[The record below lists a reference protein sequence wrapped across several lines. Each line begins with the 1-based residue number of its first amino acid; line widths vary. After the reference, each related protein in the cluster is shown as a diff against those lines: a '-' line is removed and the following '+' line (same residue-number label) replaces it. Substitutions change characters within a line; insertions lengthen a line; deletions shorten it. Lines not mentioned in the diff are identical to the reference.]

1 MAYLIENLHKL
12 TEFVSSFDKEV
23 LNIVLLSFRVSST
36 AVFLSSFVSLPLGL
50 LLTLKDFPGRRVII
64 SIVNSLLM
72 VPAVAIGLI
81 VYLLLSRRGPLGAVG
96 LLYTSWAMVVAQALL
111 VIPIITSLSLAAF
124 QSVKRGVRETALTLG
139 ANLRQLILTM
149 FKESRYPLLA
159 ALIMAFARLIGETG
173 MTMMIGGNIRGST
186 RVMTTTIA
194 LETMKG
200 RFELA
205 IVLGIILLVVCGLIS
220 IPLQL
225 LQGAGKR

>member
-1 MAYLIENLHKL
+1 MAYLIESLHKL
-12 TEFVSSFDKEV
+12 TEFASSFDKEV

-111 VIPIITSLSLAAF
+111 AIPIITSLSLAAF

>member
-1 MAYLIENLHKL
+1 MAYLIESLHKL
-12 TEFVSSFDKEV
+12 TEFASSFDKEV

-50 LLTLKDFPGRRVII
+50 LLTLKDFPGRRVIV

-111 VIPIITSLSLAAF
+111 AIPIITSLSLAAF

-149 FKESRYPLLA
+149 FKESRYSLLA

>member
-1 MAYLIENLHKL
+1 MAYLIESLHQL
-12 TEFVSSFDKEV
+12 TEFTSSFDKEV

-50 LLTLKDFPGRRVII
+50 LLTLKDFPGRRVIV

-111 VIPIITSLSLAAF
+111 AIPIITSLSLAAF

>member
-1 MAYLIENLHKL
+1 MAYLIESLHRL
-12 TEFVSSFDKEV
+12 TEFTSSLDKEV
-23 LNIVLLSFRVSST
+23 LNIVLLSFRVSLT
-36 AVFLSSFVSLPLGL
+36 AVFLSSLISLPLSL

-64 SIVNSLLM
+64 SVVNSLLM

-81 VYLLLSRRGPLGAVG
+81 VYLLLSRQGPLGAVG
-96 LLYTSWAMVVAQALL
+96 LLYTPWAMVVAQALL
-111 VIPIITSLSLAAF
+111 AVPIITSLSLAAF
-124 QSVKRGVRETALTLG
+124 QSVSTNVRETALTLG
-139 ANLRQLILTM
+139 ANLRQLVVTM

-173 MTMMIGGNIRGST
+173 MTMVVGGNIRGST
-186 RVMTTTIA
+186 RVMTTALA

-205 IVLGIILLVVCGLIS
+205 IVLGIILLVVCGLVS

-225 LQGAGKR
+225 LQGAGRR

>member
-1 MAYLIENLHKL
+1 MAYLIESLHKL
-12 TEFVSSFDKEV
+12 TEFASSFDKEV

-111 VIPIITSLSLAAF
+111 AIPIITSLSLAAF

-205 IVLGIILLVVCGLIS
+205 IVLGIILLVVCGLIG

>member
-1 MAYLIENLHKL
+1 MAYLVESLSRLIEF
-12 TEFVSSFDKEV
+12 TSSFDKEV
-23 LNIVLLSFRVSST
+23 LNIVLLSFRVSLT
-36 AVFLSSFVSLPLGL
+36 AVFFSSFASLPLSL

-64 SIVNSLLM
+64 SIINSLLM

-96 LLYTSWAMVVAQALL
+96 LLYTPWAMIVAQALL
-111 VIPIITSLSLAAF
+111 AIPILTSLSLAAL
-124 QSVKRGVRETALTLG
+124 QSVKRDVRETALTLG
-139 ANLRQLILTM
+139 ANLPQMVVTM
-149 FKESRYPLLA
+149 FKESRYPLSA

-173 MTMMIGGNIRGST
+173 MTMVVGGNIKGST
-186 RVMTTTIA
+186 RVMTTAIA

-205 IVLGIILLVVCGLIS
+205 VVLGIILLGVCVLIS

-225 LQGAGKR
+225 LQGAGRR

>member
-1 MAYLIENLHKL
+1 MAYLIESLHKL
-12 TEFVSSFDKEV
+12 TEFASSFDKEV

-64 SIVNSLLM
+64 SIINSLLM

-81 VYLLLSRRGPLGAVG
+81 VYLLLSRQGPLGAVG

-225 LQGAGKR
+225 LQGAGRR

>member
-1 MAYLIENLHKL
+1 MAYLIESLHKL
-12 TEFVSSFDKEV
+12 TEYASSFDKEV

-111 VIPIITSLSLAAF
+111 AIPIITSLSLAAF

>member
-1 MAYLIENLHKL
+1 MAYLIESLHKL
-12 TEFVSSFDKEV
+12 TEYASSFDKEV

-81 VYLLLSRRGPLGAVG
+81 VYLLLSRQGPLGAVG

-111 VIPIITSLSLAAF
+111 AIPIITSLSLAAF

>member
-1 MAYLIENLHKL
+1 MAYLIESLHKL
-12 TEFVSSFDKEV
+12 TEFASSFDKEV

-50 LLTLKDFPGRRVII
+50 LLTLKDFPGRRVIV
-64 SIVNSLLM
+64 SIINSLLM

-225 LQGAGKR
+225 LQGAGRR

>member
-1 MAYLIENLHKL
+1 MAYLIESLHKL
-12 TEFVSSFDKEV
+12 TEFASSFDKEV
-23 LNIVLLSFRVSST
+23 LSIVLLSFRVSST

-111 VIPIITSLSLAAF
+111 AIPIITSLSLAAF

>member
-1 MAYLIENLHKL
+1 MAYLIESLHKL
-12 TEFVSSFDKEV
+12 TEFASSFDKEV

-149 FKESRYPLLA
+149 FRESRYPLLA

-225 LQGAGKR
+225 LQGAGRR

>member
-1 MAYLIENLHKL
+1 MANLVESLHLLAK
-12 TEFVSSFDKEV
+12 FASSFDKEV

-36 AVFLSSFVSLPLGL
+36 AVLLSSLISLPFSL

-64 SIVNSLLM
+64 SVVNSLLM

-81 VYLLLSRRGPLGAVG
+81 VYLLLSRRGPVGAVG
-96 LLYTSWAMVVAQALL
+96 LLYTPWAMVMAQALL
-111 VIPIITSLSLAAF
+111 AIPIITSLSLAAF
-124 QSVKRGVRETALTLG
+124 QSVKKSVRETALTLG
-139 ANLRQLILTM
+139 ANLPQLMVTM
-149 FKESRYPLLA
+149 FKEARYPLTA

-173 MTMMIGGNIRGST
+173 MTMVVGGNIRGST
-186 RVMTTTIA
+186 RVMTTAIA

>member
-1 MAYLIENLHKL
+1 MAYLIESLHKL
-12 TEFVSSFDKEV
+12 TEFASSFDKEV

-111 VIPIITSLSLAAF
+111 AIPIITSLSLAAF

-149 FKESRYPLLA
+149 FRESRYPLLA

-205 IVLGIILLVVCGLIS
+205 IVLGIILLVVCGLIG

>member
-1 MAYLIENLHKL
+1 MAYLIESLHKL
-12 TEFVSSFDKEV
+12 TEFASSFDKEV

-111 VIPIITSLSLAAF
+111 AIPIITSLSLAAF

-149 FKESRYPLLA
+149 FRESRYPLLA

>member
-1 MAYLIENLHKL
+1 MAYLIESLHKL
-12 TEFVSSFDKEV
+12 TEFASSFDKEV

-225 LQGAGKR
+225 LQGAGRR

>member
-1 MAYLIENLHKL
+1 MAYLIESLHKL
-12 TEFVSSFDKEV
+12 TEFASSFDKEV
-23 LNIVLLSFRVSST
+23 LSIVLLSFRVSST

-81 VYLLLSRRGPLGAVG
+81 VYLLLSRQGPLGAVG

-225 LQGAGKR
+225 LQGAGRR

>member
-1 MAYLIENLHKL
+1 MAYLIESLHQL
-12 TEFVSSFDKEV
+12 TEFTSSFDKEV
-23 LNIVLLSFRVSST
+23 LNIVLLSFRVSLT

-50 LLTLKDFPGRRVII
+50 LLTLKDFPGRRVIV

-111 VIPIITSLSLAAF
+111 AIPIITSLSLAAF

>member
-1 MAYLIENLHKL
+1 MAYLIESLHKL
-12 TEFVSSFDKEV
+12 TEFGSSFDKEV

-111 VIPIITSLSLAAF
+111 AIPIITSLSLAAF

-139 ANLRQLILTM
+139 ANSRQLILTM

-205 IVLGIILLVVCGLIS
+205 IVLGIILLVVCGLIG

-225 LQGAGKR
+225 LQGAGRR

>member
-1 MAYLIENLHKL
+1 MAYLIESLHQL
-12 TEFVSSFDKEV
+12 TEFASSFDKEV

-50 LLTLKDFPGRRVII
+50 LLTLKDFLGRRVII

-111 VIPIITSLSLAAF
+111 AIPIITSLSLAAF

>member
-1 MAYLIENLHKL
+1 MAYLIESLHKL
-12 TEFVSSFDKEV
+12 TEFASSFDKEV

>member
-1 MAYLIENLHKL
+1 MAYLIESLHKL
-12 TEFVSSFDKEV
+12 TEFASSFDKEV
-23 LNIVLLSFRVSST
+23 LSIVLLSFRVSST

-111 VIPIITSLSLAAF
+111 AIPIITSLSLAAF

-225 LQGAGKR
+225 LQGAGRR

>member
-1 MAYLIENLHKL
+1 MAYLIESLHQL
-12 TEFVSSFDKEV
+12 TEFASSFDKEV

-50 LLTLKDFPGRRVII
+50 LLTLKDFPGRRVIV

-111 VIPIITSLSLAAF
+111 AIPIITSLSLAAF

>member
-1 MAYLIENLHKL
+1 MAYLIESLHQL
-12 TEFVSSFDKEV
+12 TEFTSSFDKEV

-111 VIPIITSLSLAAF
+111 AIPIITSLSLAAF

-225 LQGAGKR
+225 LQGAGRR

>member
-1 MAYLIENLHKL
+1 MAYLIESLHQL
-12 TEFVSSFDKEV
+12 TEFASSFDKEV

-111 VIPIITSLSLAAF
+111 AIPIITA
-124 QSVKRGVRETALTLG
+124 RD
-139 ANLRQLILTM
+139 
-149 FKESRYPLLA
+149 SR
-159 ALIMAFARLIGETG
+159 T
-173 MTMMIGGNIRGST
+173 
-186 RVMTTTIA
+186 
-194 LETMKG
+194 
-200 RFELA
+200 
-205 IVLGIILLVVCGLIS
+205 
-220 IPLQL
+220 
-225 LQGAGKR
+225 

>member
-1 MAYLIENLHKL
+1 MAYLIESLHQL
-12 TEFVSSFDKEV
+12 TEFASSFDKEV

-111 VIPIITSLSLAAF
+111 AIPIITSLSLAAF

>member
-1 MAYLIENLHKL
+1 MAYLVESLHL
-12 TEFVSSFDKEV
+12 LAEFTFSLDKEI
-23 LNIVLLSFRVSST
+23 LNIVLLSFRVSSM
-36 AVFLSSFVSLPLGL
+36 AVLLSSFVSLPLSL
-50 LLTLKDFPGRRVII
+50 LLTLKDFPGRRAII

-72 VPAVAIGLI
+72 IPAVAIGLI
-81 VYLLLSRRGPLGAVG
+81 VYLLLSRRGPLGVVG
-96 LLYTSWAMVVAQALL
+96 LLYTPWAMVVAQALL
-111 VIPIITSLSLAAF
+111 AIPIITSLSLAAF

-139 ANLRQLILTM
+139 ANLHQLVVTM
-149 FKESRYPLLA
+149 FKESRYGLMA

-173 MTMMIGGNIRGST
+173 MTMVVGGNIKGST
-186 RVMTTTIA
+186 RVMTTAIA

-205 IVLGIILLVVCGLIS
+205 IVLGIILLGVCGLIS